1 VPNFIS
7 LMASKSC
14 TLPPTRLAARRRQRR
29 PRRRSITRYRRRH
42 RRAASA
48 SPPALRRVPLP
59 ERSCGDR
66 LRRGLRPRIGF
77 ADPARSWTDHRDFRR
92 DAEPRLRRGADLVAR
107 IHRRAPQL
115 LVQRVHERI
124 EGVALQPD
132 IRHAIARGNDVRLI
146 KKPSFPRLSR
156 AREWCGVM
164 SCSARD
170 AACCRPECAGCDSRR
185 AREQV
190 YAGCLNF
197 PALRDGGIHSREE
210 VAPDPW
216 LRGNDRAVFI
226 RICGAYFHGLAPL
239 AGHDAVGS
247 RAKLPA
253 LRRTARSQGGAAAL
267 KRQCF

>member
-1 VPNFIS
+1 
-7 LMASKSC
+7 
-14 TLPPTRLAARRRQRR
+14 
-29 PRRRSITRYRRRH
+29 
-42 RRAASA
+42 
-48 SPPALRRVPLP
+48 
-59 ERSCGDR
+59 
-66 LRRGLRPRIGF
+66 
-77 ADPARSWTDHRDFRR
+77 
-92 DAEPRLRRGADLVAR
+92 
-107 IHRRAPQL
+107 
-115 LVQRVHERI
+115 VHERI

-210 VAPDPW
+210 VAPDPR
-216 LRGNDRAVFI
+216 LRGNEGPSSSAFVERAVSLQDH
-226 RICGAYFHGLAPL
+226 RPSVKDYFHGLAPL